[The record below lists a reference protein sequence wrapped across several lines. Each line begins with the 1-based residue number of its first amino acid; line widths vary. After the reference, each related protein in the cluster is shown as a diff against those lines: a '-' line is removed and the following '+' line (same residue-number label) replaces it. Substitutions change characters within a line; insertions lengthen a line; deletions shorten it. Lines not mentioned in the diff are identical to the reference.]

1 MREFKY
7 ELPTGTTAAPDGGEN
22 GGGITASPGSKLAR
36 NLSLELNE
44 NYPLGLKSPQ
54 LNKDGC
60 GGGGGGDANVNVD
73 FIGAKAKINRQS
85 SMNRTNTLDKSNP
98 EGKKPKAYLIMISK

>member
-7 ELPTGTTAAPDGGEN
+7 ELPTGTTASAPDGGEN
-22 GGGITASPGSKLAR
+22 GGGVTASPGSKLAR

-54 LNKDGC
+54 FNKDGC
-60 GGGGGGDANVNVD
+60 GGGGGDANVNVD

-98 EGKKPKAYLIMISK
+98 EGKTRALLIMISK